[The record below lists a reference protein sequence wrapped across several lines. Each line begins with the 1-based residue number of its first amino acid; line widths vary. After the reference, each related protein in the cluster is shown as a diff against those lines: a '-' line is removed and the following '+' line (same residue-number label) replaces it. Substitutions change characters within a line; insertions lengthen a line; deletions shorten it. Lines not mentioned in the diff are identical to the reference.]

1 LKWYCTLI
9 GKVED
14 GSKGRKLT
22 RRRRRRRGKDEKQV
36 WSDSLIAD

>member
-22 RRRRRRRGKDEKQV
+22 RRRRRRGKDEKQV